1 VHHLNHDHGQLAPA
15 AAPVYRLRGH
25 LPNLLDEIAEE
36 LGTFPGDSV
45 YSLLK
50 TLATVAHDSGYDAA
64 MLKLHEF
71 LSNR

>member
-1 VHHLNHDHGQLAPA
+1 MHQMATDNGQVAPA
-15 AAPVYRLRGH
+15 SAPVYRLRGR
-25 LPNLLDEIAEE
+25 LPDLLDEIAEE

-64 MLKLHEF
+64 MVKLHEF
-71 LSNR
+71 LSRR